1 VFIQLDHALMLHWM
15 RSPTE
20 DSHLSAVV
28 LGMGRAA
35 PLLRGAFAPT
45 VRCAGYGQ
53 TVASTT
59 RSISPP
65 MRMMAFD
72 YRVWL
77 EQCGSSS

>member
-1 VFIQLDHALMLHWM
+1 MFIQLDHALMLHWM
-15 RSPTE
+15 RSPME

-45 VRCAGYGQ
+45 VPCAGYGQ
-53 TVASTT
+53 TVALAT

-65 MRMMAFD
+65 MRMMVFG

-77 EQCGSSS
+77 ELFASSS